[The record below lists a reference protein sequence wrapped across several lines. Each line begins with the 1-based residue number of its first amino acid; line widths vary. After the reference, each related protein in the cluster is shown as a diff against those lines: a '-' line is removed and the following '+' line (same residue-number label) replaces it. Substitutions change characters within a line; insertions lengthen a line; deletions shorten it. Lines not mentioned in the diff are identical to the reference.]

1 MQPNPVIVS
10 LVDWNTEDGGGEFDI
25 EDEEV
30 DVDVNEID
38 DDDSDDGDDDDEEE
52 EEEDGDDD
60 VEEKEEE
67 EGEGDA
73 AEEDKRCFTVCKN
86 DDICKVCGEKD
97 LLSES
102 VIVEWVQCDVC
113 DCWQH
118 EKCAGV
124 VGLSESDMFVCDR
137 CRIVLHK

>member
-1 MQPNPVIVS
+1 LQPNPVIVS
-10 LVDWNTEDGGGEFDI
+10 LGDWNTEDGGGEFDF

-30 DVDVNEID
+30 DVEVNEID
-38 DDDSDDGDDDDEEE
+38 YDDSDDDDDDDGDGDDDDDDDEEE
-52 EEEDGDDD
+52 EEE
-60 VEEKEEE
+60 EEE
-67 EGEGDA
+67 EA
-73 AEEDKRCFTVCKN
+73 AEEDKRCYTVCKN
-86 DDICKVCGEKD
+86 DDICNVCGEKD

-102 VIVEWVQCDVC
+102 VSVDWVQCDVC